1 MEEITDCPGLPKGY
15 KMDKTEITT
24 TKLMCIDLDKIDYP
38 KSFDEI
44 DNQVR
49 YININMKTILK
60 KLATQKV

>member
-15 KMDKTEITT
+15 KKDKTEITT